1 MAVNLTKGQR
11 VSLKKDAPNLKR
23 ILVGLGWDP
32 VEKKR
37 GLFSLGSSA
46 EDIDIDASV
55 ICIDENGREK
65 EIVYFGHKDDRAGSI
80 HHTGDNLTGEDDD
93 DDEKQFTNSSNK
105 VLKDDE
111 QIIISLDKVPRD
123 FAKLAIII
131 NIFRA
136 YSRGQHFGQIKNC
149 FVHVADMD
157 TNKELVYYDISGN
170 GNFNGLTGIFV
181 AEIYRYNGDWRLK
194 AEGDGVKVRDIKE
207 MVRMK
212 CR

>member
-55 ICIDENGREK
+55 ICIDENGRKK
-65 EIVYFGHKDDRAGSI
+65 EIVYYGNLDDRAGSI
-80 HHTGDNLTGEDDD
+80 HHTGDNLTGDGDG
-93 DDEKQFTNSSNK
+93 
-105 VLKDDE
+105 DDE

>member
-32 VEKKR
+32 VEKER

-46 EDIDIDASV
+46 EDI
-55 ICIDENGREK
+55 

-123 FAKLAIII
+123 FAKLAVII

-136 YSRGQHFGQIKNC
+136 YSRGQHFGQVKNC
-149 FVHVADMD
+149 FCHVSDMD